1 MQKTFTIPTIS
12 CNHCLMSIK
21 RELKFVDGVDYIDGN
36 VEARTVLVSYT
47 SDAALDQARAALAEA
62 GYAPTN

>member
-1 MQKTFTIPTIS
+1 MQKTFSIPTIS

-21 RELKFVDGVDYIDGN
+21 RELKFVDGVDYVDGN

-62 GYAPTN
+62 GYAPVN

>member
-1 MQKTFTIPTIS
+1 MQKTLTIPTIT

-21 RELKFVDGVDYIDGN
+21 RELGFVDGVDYVDGN
-36 VEARTVLVSYT
+36 VGAKTVLVTYT
-47 SDAALDQARAALAEA
+47 DDAALDQARAMLAEA

>member
-1 MQKTFTIPTIS
+1 MQTTFSIPTIT

-21 RELKFVDGVDYIDGN
+21 RELKFVDGVDYVDGN
-36 VEARTVLVSYT
+36 VGAKTVLVTYT
-47 SDAALDQARAALAEA
+47 DDAALDQARALLAEA

>member
-1 MQKTFTIPTIS
+1 MQKTFSIPTIS

-21 RELKFVDGVDYIDGN
+21 RELKFVDGVDYVDGN
-36 VEARTVLVSYT
+36 VEAKTVLVSYT

>member
-1 MQKTFTIPTIS
+1 MQKTFTIPTIT

-21 RELKFVDGVDYIDGN
+21 RELKFVDGVDYVDGN
-36 VEARTVLVSYT
+36 VEAKTVLVTYT
-47 SDAALDQARAALAEA
+47 DDATLDQARAALAEA

>member
-1 MQKTFTIPTIS
+1 MQKTFFIPTIS

-21 RELKFVDGVDYIDGN
+21 RELKFVDGVDYVDGN
-36 VEARTVLVSYT
+36 VEAKTVLVSYT

>member
-21 RELKFVDGVDYIDGN
+21 RELKFVDGVDYVDGN
-36 VEARTVLVSYT
+36 VEAKTVLVSYT
-47 SDAALDQARAALAEA
+47 SEAALDQARAALAEA

>member
-1 MQKTFTIPTIS
+1 MKKTFTIPTIS

-21 RELKFVDGVDYIDGN
+21 RELTFVDGVDYIDGN
-36 VEARTVLVSYT
+36 VEGKTVLVEYT
-47 SDAALDQARAALAEA
+47 DESVLDNARAMLGEA

>member
-1 MQKTFTIPTIS
+1 MQKTLTIPTIT

-21 RELKFVDGVDYIDGN
+21 RELGFVDGVDYVDGD
-36 VEARTVLVSYT
+36 VSAKTVLVTYT
-47 SDAALDQARAALAEA
+47 DDAALDQARAMLAEA

>member
-1 MQKTFTIPTIS
+1 MQKTLTIPTIT

-21 RELKFVDGVDYIDGN
+21 RELKFVDGVDYVDGN
-36 VEARTVLVSYT
+36 AGAKTVLVTYT
-47 SDAALDQARAALAEA
+47 DDAALDQARALLAEA

>member
-1 MQKTFTIPTIS
+1 MKKTFVIPTIT

-21 RELKFVDGVDYIDGN
+21 SELSFVDGVDYADGN
-36 VEARTVLVSYT
+36 VDAHTVLVDY
-47 SDAALDQARAALAEA
+47 SDEANLDNARSMLSEA

>member
-1 MQKTFTIPTIS
+1 MQKTFTIPTIT

-21 RELKFVDGVDYIDGN
+21 RELKFVDGVEYVDGN
-36 VEARTVLVSYT
+36 IEAKTVLVTYT
-47 SDAALDQARAALAEA
+47 NDAGLDQARAMLAEA

>member
-1 MQKTFTIPTIS
+1 MQKTFTIPTIT

-21 RELKFVDGVDYIDGN
+21 RELKFVDGVDYVDGN
-36 VEARTVLVSYT
+36 VEAKTVLVTYS
-47 SDAALDQARAALAEA
+47 SDAALDQARAALADA